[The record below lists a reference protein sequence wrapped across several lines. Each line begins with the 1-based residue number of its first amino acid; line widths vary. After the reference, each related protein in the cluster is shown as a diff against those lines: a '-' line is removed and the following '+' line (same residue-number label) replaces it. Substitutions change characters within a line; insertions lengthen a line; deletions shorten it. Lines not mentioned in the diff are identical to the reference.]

1 MPNRPTTKAGPTAH
15 FIVALAEH
23 ESAEHDRLRIQRHL
37 AEAHLPPRKMLDGFN
52 FAAIPMLSKAQ
63 VMAVAADDAWLAQ
76 GANLLLFDP
85 PAAGRATSPP

>member
-1 MPNRPTTKAGPTAH
+1 
-15 FIVALAEH
+15 
-23 ESAEHDRLRIQRHL
+23 
-37 AEAHLPPRKMLDGFN
+37 MLDGFN